1 MTRTEWLALAERCEA
16 ATGPDTELDAAI
28 ACAVHGWTQISE
40 EIDPYGDV
48 PMLID
53 RDGGGPMIPC
63 EYTAS
68 IDAITAL
75 IERDLPG
82 GAWSAGMGC
91 VRPDEPVAGARLF
104 SAESRYFCIGEAE
117 GRSPALALCA
127 AFCHAKAERAET

>member
-1 MTRTEWLALAERCEA
+1 MTRTEWLALAERCESA
-16 ATGPDTELDAAI
+16 EGPDTELDAAI

-68 IDAITAL
+68 IDAIVGL
-75 IERDLPG
+75 IEEWLPEWRVRWQTDG
-82 GAWSAGMGC
+82 DGVHEAFLENKGDFGAI
-91 VRPDEPVAGARLF
+91 DARHTLSF
-104 SAESRYFCIGEAE
+104 GINA
-117 GRSPALALCA
+117 ALALCA

>member
-1 MTRTEWLALAERCEA
+1 MTRAEWLALAERCEKS
-16 ATGPDTELDAAI
+16 TGPDTELDAAI

-68 IDAITAL
+68 LDAITSL
-75 IERDLPG
+75 IELRFPG
-82 GAWSAGMGC
+82 GSWFSGKGRIRC
-91 VRPDEPVAGARLF
+91 DEPLGGARIFADAAGNWCLG
-104 SAESRYFCIGEAE
+104 EGEAATE
-117 GRSPALALCA
+117 PLARCA
-127 AFCHAKAERAET
+127 AFCRAMAERAGQ